1 MDSFTR
7 VKICIHS
14 VLTIPAY
21 IRGESA
27 RNDLTVFI
35 IDVKYFLNSIPQFS
49 KLLFS
54 YRRVSNF
61 LVLIRFFQILKEVG
75 GNRLV
80 ICIFY
85 AVLMRTKKF
94 ETSL

>member
-61 LVLIRFFQILKEVG
+61 LVLISINFESFTGIYNEELSAQ
-75 GNRLV
+75 GN
-80 ICIFY
+80 
-85 AVLMRTKKF
+85 
-94 ETSL
+94 